1 MKDEIIKTLKT
12 LKRKEEIII
21 KEECLLKLKMK
32 EEKEIL
38 LKLKIREKIEILLN
52 KIFKI

>member
-1 MKDEIIKTLKT
+1 MKEEIIKT

-21 KEECLLKLKMK
+21 KEECLLKLKIK
-32 EEKEIL
+32 EE
-38 LKLKIREKIEILLN
+38 IEILLN